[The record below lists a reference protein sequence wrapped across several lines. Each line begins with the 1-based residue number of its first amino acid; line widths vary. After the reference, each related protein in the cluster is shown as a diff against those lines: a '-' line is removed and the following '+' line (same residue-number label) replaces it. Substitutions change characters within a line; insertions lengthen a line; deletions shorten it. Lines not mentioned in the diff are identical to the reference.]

1 MGVIGDTF
9 KEPMF
14 VRSILLV
21 IVIALAILFIQAQP
35 PSPRGLTG
43 STYTL
48 SKPAMN
54 LKSGIDYQAELET
67 DYGSIVIDLY
77 EDIAPQNVNNFIYLA
92 RKGFYNKNC
101 WHRIITNVL
110 IQSGDP
116 TCSGKGGPGY
126 YIEDEIND
134 RTPKFAP
141 GIVGMASFGKD
152 KNASQF
158 FIIASKA
165 PTHSLGELDG
175 KYTVIGKVIKGMD
188 IVDKIAAVSSKNGK
202 PVKRILLNRVSIL
215 EKKK

>member
-1 MGVIGDTF
+1 MGVIGDTL

-14 VRSILLV
+14 VKSILLV
-21 IVIALAILFIQAQP
+21 VVIALAMLFLQAQP
-35 PSPRGLTG
+35 PAPEVLTG
-43 STYTL
+43 RSYKL
-48 SKPAMN
+48 PKPEMA
-54 LKSGIDYQAELET
+54 LKDNIDYQAELDT
-67 DYGSIVIDLY
+67 QYGTIIIDLY
-77 EDIAPQNVNNFIYLA
+77 EDIAPKNVNNFVYLA

-101 WHRIITNVL
+101 WHRIITNIL

-126 YIEDEIND
+126 YIEDEISD
-134 RTPKFAP
+134 KTPKFAP

-175 KYTVIGKVIKGMD
+175 KYTVIGRVIKGMD
-188 IVDKIAAVSSKNGK
+188 VVDKIASISSKNGK
-202 PVKRILLNRVSIL
+202 PTKKILLNRVSIL